1 MEAEAGEH
9 VREECGGRLP
19 RGRAEPTGGTGR
31 RSFPAALLPPTAR
44 RWETVRT
51 LLCISFTLFCCYRR
65 ISFFVLRCHILPCS
79 SFNFLVENCITDAL
93 FFL

>member
-31 RSFPAALLPPTAR
+31 RWCPAALLATAR
-44 RWETVRT
+44 RWETVHASLYLFHIV
-51 LLCISFTLFCCYRR
+51 LLLSEDQ
-65 ISFFVLRCHILPCS
+65 FFV
-79 SFNFLVENCITDAL
+79 
-93 FFL
+93 